1 MSSFFNSI
9 KYQSLNDNNSEE
21 FQASFVLE
29 LCKPLAAAVEVV
41 QRIYEVVGKTGKER
55 SRLLVKR
62 VKSREEHVK
71 VFPLSIYLLFVNN
84 THHYPLLHITVH
96 HYASLS
102 IITHHYPSLHITIHY
117 YTSLSITTHHCPSLH
132 ITIHHYTSLSITT
145 HHCPSLHITIHH
157 YTSLSITTQHY
168 PLLHITIHHYT

>member
-29 LCKPLAAAVEVV
+29 LCKPLPASVEVV
-41 QRIYEVVGKTGKER
+41 QRIYEVVGKTGKQR
-55 SRLLVKR
+55 SRLLVKG

-84 THHYPLLHITVH
+84 AHHYPLLHNTVHHYISPSIITHHYPLLHITVH
-96 HYASLS
+96 HY
-102 IITHHYPSLHITIHY
+102 I
-117 YTSLSITTHHCPSLH
+117 SLSITTHHYPLLY
-132 ITIHHYTSLSITT
+132 ITTITT
-145 HHCPSLHITIHH
+145 H
-157 YTSLSITTQHY
+157 HY
-168 PLLHITIHHYT
+168 PLLHNTVHH

>member
-29 LCKPLAAAVEVV
+29 LCKPLPASVEVV

-84 THHYPLLHITVH
+84 AHHYPLLHNTVHHYTSLSITTHHYPLLHITVH
-96 HYASLS
+96 Y
-102 IITHHYPSLHITIHY
+102 
-117 YTSLSITTHHCPSLH
+117 
-132 ITIHHYTSLSITT
+132 
-145 HHCPSLHITIHH
+145 
-157 YTSLSITTQHY
+157 
-168 PLLHITIHHYT
+168 

>member
-1 MSSFFNSI
+1 MTSFFNSI

-29 LCKPLAAAVEVV
+29 LCKPLPASVEVV

-84 THHYPLLHITVH
+84 AHHYPLLHNTVH
-96 HYASLS
+96 HYTSPS
-102 IITHHYPSLHITIHY
+102 IITPITIHHYILLSITTRHYPLLHITIHY
-117 YTSLSITTHHCPSLH
+117 YTSLSITTHHYPSLH
-132 ITIHHYTSLSITT
+132 ITIHHYTALSITT
-145 HHCPSLHITIHH
+145 HHYPSLHITIHY
-157 YTSLSITTQHY
+157 YT
-168 PLLHITIHHYT
+168 